1 MPLRAVPKPHELE
14 RAATEAH
21 PLYEPLVAA
30 LGRPPARDL
39 PTWHDDL
46 AALDEMGATPED
58 IPRAVAGYAHT
69 MGCDATGRP
78 ILLTRAAL
86 VRHWYRCLEAPPFG
100 SSDASHVTGGYAAHE
115 APIVAWARRHYGDR
129 P

>member
-1 MPLRAVPKPHELE
+1 VPKPGELE

-46 AALDEMGATPED
+46 AALEEMGATPED
-58 IPRAVAGYAHT
+58 IPRAVAGYAQT

-86 VRHWYRCLEAPPFG
+86 VRHWYRCLDAP
-100 SSDASHVTGGYAAHE
+100 DDAASHVTGGYAAHE
-115 APIVAWARRHYGDR
+115 APIVAWARRHYGDQS
-129 P
+129 